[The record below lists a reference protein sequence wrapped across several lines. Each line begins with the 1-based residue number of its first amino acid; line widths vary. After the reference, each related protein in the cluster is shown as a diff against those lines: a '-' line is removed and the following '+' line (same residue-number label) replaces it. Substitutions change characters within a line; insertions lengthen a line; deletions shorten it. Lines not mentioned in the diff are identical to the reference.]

1 MQSALALKCTVA
13 VDFQWTFSW
22 GLALSWVCV
31 EGTLLIGSPPVPF
44 PYSLLTV
51 YQQEGA
57 CFLLVYE
64 RLMVGLPGFACP
76 AMGVV
81 SISRGTACQQL
92 KLLNVSST
100 LPLFCEQLLTKDIH
114 VHVFNLFNLL
124 LHMYSL
130 NPRCAKGQ
138 SDQPWT
144 FCCLVLFL
152 KWYVTQQGDKKIF
165 QMESS
170 GL

>member
-1 MQSALALKCTVA
+1 MHCC
-13 VDFQWTFSW
+13 SW
-22 GLALSWVCV
+22 LSVNIFLRVGPFLSVCG
-31 EGTLLIGSPPVPF
+31 GTLLIGSPPVPF
-44 PYSLLTV
+44 PHSLLTV

-100 LPLFCEQLLTKDIH
+100 LPLFCEQLLTKNIH

-152 KWYVTQQGDKKIF
+152 KWYVTQQGNLPNGIIWTLTSIF
-165 QMESS
+165 D
-170 GL
+170 

>member
-1 MQSALALKCTVA
+1 M
-13 VDFQWTFSW
+13 W
-22 GLALSWVCV
+22 G
-31 EGTLLIGSPPVPF
+31 EGGTLLIGSPPVPF
-44 PYSLLTV
+44 PHSLLTV

-100 LPLFCEQLLTKDIH
+100 LPLFCEQLLTKNI
-114 VHVFNLFNLL
+114 FNLFNLL

-130 NPRCAKGQ
+130 NPTKM
-138 SDQPWT
+138 
-144 FCCLVLFL
+144 F
-152 KWYVTQQGDKKIF
+152 QGPIRSALNILLSSSFPEMLCHSEQEDKKIF

-170 GL
+170 GP